1 MNDEKTEEDS
11 DGTLLVHEEKEIS
24 FAQTLIN
31 IKEERLYSVPEMQ
44 LILCHVPRRTIYNW
58 LSGDVIPEPEKQQWA
73 IERLSDPRNPPSERV
88 QNDMFRLH
96 NLTWDKSKEQWK
108 LRITFNI
115 GTKVVGK
122 RESIPLP
129 TRDPDMAI
137 FGRSVALAM
146 AKKLKLKVDCRKQ
159 KRAKT

>member
-1 MNDEKTEEDS
+1 MKS
-11 DGTLLVHEEKEIS
+11 
-24 FAQTLIN
+24 
-31 IKEERLYSVPEMQ
+31 
-44 LILCHVPRRTIYNW
+44 ILCRVSRVTIHRW
-58 LSGDVIPEPEKQQWA
+58 LSGRQVPEAETQQWA

-159 KRAKT
+159 KRK